1 MIKNDLD
8 KALETA
14 NKTPSTNDVVTKIY
28 GKKSHSVTDPV
39 KSYNVT
45 KPIKKHK
52 TKKRATVN
60 IPDGF
65 PKDTIVNNDGTL
77 TLPDGRLVR
86 KISEVKDEQIQ
97 TA

>member
-14 NKTPSTNDVVTKIY
+14 NKTPSTNDVITKIY
-28 GKKSHSVTDPV
+28 GKK
-39 KSYNVT
+39 KSKYVA
-45 KPIKKHK
+45 PAKKHK
-52 TKKRATVN
+52 AKKRK
-60 IPDGF
+60 IPNRF
-65 PKDTIVNNDGTL
+65 PKGTVLNKDQTL

-86 KISEVKDEQIQ
+86 KISEARDEQIQ

>member
-14 NKTPSTNDVVTKIY
+14 NKIPSVEDVITKIY
-28 GKKSHSVTDPV
+28 GKNEYVAPKYS
-39 KSYNVT
+39 
-45 KPIKKHK
+45 K
-52 TKKRATVN
+52 TKRKRVAVN

-77 TLPDGRLVR
+77 TLPDGRMVR
-86 KISEVKDEQIQ
+86 KIQETEDVQV
-97 TA
+97 